1 MAKQCAICGVQMNV
15 FQSQKL
21 LDGNFICS
29 KTCQKRGLKSVDY
42 TKINLEQV
50 KAHFD
55 QVELG
60 AKLWEQFFVP
70 RLKPADPTQKLKRFK
85 PLYIAEDI
93 GLIAFKENRYKYIFW
108 GKTEHFC
115 VYRIDDLRGYE
126 IQTSTKM
133 KVSGKGTSSKTE
145 FFLFFYFSNVNGM
158 KAFRCKFSRNKCY
171 SIIKYFDSLFG
182 LKSEKKSV
190 WNESKKAATAMKEA
204 IKGNLVNPYQ
214 FENEAA
220 YTEYLKAQ
228 GQYKEGNRTSWTER
242 ADAALKAFKG

>member
-21 LDGNFICS
+21 LDGNYICS
-29 KTCQKRGLKSVDY
+29 KTCMKRGLKSVDY
-42 TKINLEQV
+42 TKINLEQA

-60 AKLWEQFFVP
+60 AKQWARFFVP
-70 RLKPADPTQKLKRFK
+70 RLKSADPSQKLKRFK

-93 GLIAFKENRYKYIFW
+93 GLMAFKEDRYKYIFF

-115 VYRIDDLRGYE
+115 VYRIDDLRGYD

-133 KVSGKGTSSKTE
+133 KVSTKGASSKTE

-171 SIIKYFDSLFG
+171 SMIGYFDSLFG

-190 WNESKKAATAMKEA
+190 YKESQKAAGAMKEA
-204 IKGNLVNPYQ
+204 IKGNLVSPYPI
-214 FENEAA
+214 ENEAA
-220 YTEYLKAQ
+220 YTEFMKSQ
-228 GQYKEGNRTSWTER
+228 GQYKEGDRKVWTER
-242 ADAALKAFKG
+242 ADSALR